1 MKVTTMHISSP
12 DNLKKLY
19 SDFSSLEHVKYRVDL
34 KKEAP
39 ALQQRIESL
48 SNDDRQ
54 RYETTFIATWNG
66 LNPTTRQAIL
76 GGAAGGAA
84 GAGLA
89 LTTLSITEV
98 GRLIGGPVGFVV
110 GVAVLGVVGGALAPT
125 VLNHFNENNTK
136 ISLKTPHLWN
146 VVLPQVALEF
156 EGRSSEKAMAAKP

>member
-1 MKVTTMHISSP
+1 MHISNQ
-12 DNLKKLY
+12 DNLNHFY
-19 SDFSSLEHVKYRVDL
+19 RDFASPEHVKYRVDL

-48 SNDDRQ
+48 SDDERH

-66 LNPTTRQAIL
+66 LNPTTRQVIL

-89 LTTLSITEV
+89 LTTLSITEI

-110 GVAVLGVVGGALAPT
+110 GVAVLGVVGGALAPAA
-125 VLNHFNENNTK
+125 LNHFKENNAK
-136 ISLKTPHLWN
+136 VSLKTPHLWN
-146 VVLPQVALEF
+146 LVLPQGALEF
-156 EGRSSEKAMAAKP
+156 EGRSNEKALAAKP